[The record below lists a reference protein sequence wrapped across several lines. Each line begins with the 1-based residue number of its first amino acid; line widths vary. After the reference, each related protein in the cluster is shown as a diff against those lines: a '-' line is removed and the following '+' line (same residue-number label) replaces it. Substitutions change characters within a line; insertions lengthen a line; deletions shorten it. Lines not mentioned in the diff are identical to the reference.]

1 MQPKSTVTAIADVD
15 YFTNPEIA
23 QDPYAYWDHLR
34 QQGPVVREPHY
45 GVVAVTGYQE
55 VQAAFKDVDSFSA
68 VNAIGGPFPPLPFTP
83 DGDDI
88 SELIEAHRHEF
99 PIFEHMVVMDPPE
112 HENARS
118 LLSRLLTP
126 RRLQENSD
134 YIWSL
139 ADRQFDEF
147 IANGQCEFLGEY
159 GKPFAT
165 LAIADLLGVPEE
177 DRPEIRRNLGAGN
190 APGSRVGALDHEP
203 VGSNPLQYLDDL
215 FSGYIADRRESPRED
230 VLTGLA
236 TATYPDGSVPP
247 LLEVV
252 RPATFLFAAG
262 QETVT
267 KLLSSAVKVLGDRP
281 ELQHHLRENRD
292 LISPFIEEAL
302 RIESPTK
309 VDFRL
314 CRKSTML
321 GGVPIKAG
329 TVLMLCLG
337 AANRDPRKFENP
349 NEFRLDRKNVR
360 EHIAF
365 GRGIHTCAGAPL
377 ARVEGRVTINRLLD
391 RTRDIRISEAKH
403 GAPGHRTY
411 GYEPTFLLRGLTELH
426 IEFTEVRQ

>member
-1 MQPKSTVTAIADVD
+1 MTDLADVD
-15 YFTNPEIA
+15 YFTNAEIA

-83 DGDDI
+83 EGDDI

-99 PIFEHMVVMDPPE
+99 PIFEHMVVMDPPD
-112 HENARS
+112 HEKARS
-118 LLSRLLTP
+118 LLGRLLTP
-126 RRLQENSD
+126 RRLQENEE
-134 YIWSL
+134 YIWTL

-147 IANGQCEFLGEY
+147 IGNGRCEFLGEY

-165 LAIADLLGVPEE
+165 LAIADLLGVPDE

-215 FSGYIADRRESPRED
+215 FSGYIADRRQNPRED

-267 KLLSSAVKVLGDRP
+267 KLLSSAVQVLGDQP
-281 ELQHHLRENRD
+281 ELQDRLRADRD
-292 LISPFIEEAL
+292 LIGPFIEEAL
-302 RIESPTK
+302 RLESPTK
-309 VDFRL
+309 IDFRL
-314 CRKSTML
+314 CRKSTTL

-349 NEFRLDRKNVR
+349 DEFRVDRKNVR
-360 EHIAF
+360 EHITF

-391 RTRDIRISEAKH
+391 RLRDIRISEAKH
-403 GAPGHRTY
+403 GAAGSRNY
-411 GYEPTFLLRGLTELH
+411 SYEPTFLLRGLTELH
-426 IEFTEVRQ
+426 IEFTEADSQ

>member
-1 MQPKSTVTAIADVD
+1 MTDLADVD
-15 YFTNPEIA
+15 YFTNAEIA

-34 QQGPVVREPHY
+34 EQGPVVREPHY

-55 VQAAFKDVDSFSA
+55 VQAAFKDVESFSA

-88 SELIEAHRHEF
+88 SALIESHRHEF

-112 HENARS
+112 HEKARS

-126 RRLQENSD
+126 RRLQENED
-134 YIWSL
+134 YIGNL

-147 IANGQCEFLGEY
+147 IANGHCEFLGEY

-165 LAIADLLGVPEE
+165 LAIADLLGMPEE

-215 FSGYIADRRESPRED
+215 FSGYIADRRENPRED

-236 TATYPDGSVPP
+236 TATYPDSSVPP

-267 KLLSSAVKVLGDRP
+267 KLLSSAVRVLGDQP
-281 ELQHHLRENRD
+281 GLQHRLRENRG
-292 LISPFIEEAL
+292 LIAPFIEEAL
-302 RIESPTK
+302 RLESPTK

-314 CRKSTML
+314 CRKSTTL

-337 AANRDPRKFENP
+337 AANRDPRKFESP
-349 NEFRLDRKNVR
+349 DEFDLDRKNVR
-360 EHIAF
+360 EHITF

-391 RTRDIRISEAKH
+391 RMSDIRISEAKH
-403 GAPGHRTY
+403 GAPGHRNY

-426 IEFTEVRQ
+426 LEFTEVRR

>member
-1 MQPKSTVTAIADVD
+1 MTELADVD
-15 YFTNPEIA
+15 YFTDADIA
-23 QDPYAYWDHLR
+23 QDPYAYWDYLR
-34 QQGPVVREPHY
+34 SQGPVFREPHY

-55 VQAAFKDVDSFSA
+55 VQAAFKDVGSFSA

-83 DGDDI
+83 EGDDI
-88 SELIEAHRHEF
+88 SEQIEAHRHEF

-112 HENARS
+112 HEKARS
-118 LLSRLLTP
+118 LLGRLLTP
-126 RRLQENSD
+126 RRLQENKD
-134 YIWSL
+134 YIWRL

-159 GKPFAT
+159 AKPFAT
-165 LAIADLLGVPEE
+165 LAIADLLGVPDE
-177 DRPEIRRNLGAGN
+177 DRAEIRRNLGAGN
-190 APGSRVGALDHEP
+190 APGARVGALDHEP

-215 FSGYIADRRESPRED
+215 FSAYIADRRERPRED

-236 TATYPDGSVPP
+236 TAAYPDGSTPP

-267 KLLSSAVKVLGDRP
+267 KLLSAAVQVLGDQP
-281 ELQHHLRENRD
+281 ELQARLRADRS
-292 LISPFIEEAL
+292 LIGSFIEEAL
-302 RIESPTK
+302 RMQSPTK

-314 CRKSTML
+314 ARKTTML
-321 GGVPIKAG
+321 GGVHIPAG
-329 TVLMLCLG
+329 TVMMLCLG

-349 NEFRLDRKNVR
+349 NEFQADRKNVR

-377 ARVEGRVTINRLLD
+377 ARVEGQVTINRLLD

-403 GAPGHRTY
+403 GLPPNREY
-411 GYEPTFLLRGLTELH
+411 RYESTFLLRGLKELH
-426 IEFTEVRQ
+426 IEFTGAD

>member
-1 MQPKSTVTAIADVD
+1 MTDLAGVD
-15 YFTNPEIA
+15 YFTDADIA
-23 QDPYAYWDHLR
+23 QDPYAYWDYLR
-34 QQGPVVREPHY
+34 EQGPVFREPHY

-83 DGDDI
+83 EGDDI
-88 SELIEAHRHEF
+88 SDQIDAHRHEF

-112 HENARS
+112 HDKARS
-118 LLSRLLTP
+118 LLGRLLTP
-126 RRLQENSD
+126 RRLQENKD
-134 YIWSL
+134 YIWQL

-147 IANGQCEFLGEY
+147 LANGRCEFLADY

-165 LAIADLLGVPEE
+165 LAIADLLGVPDE

-190 APGSRVGALDHEP
+190 APGARVGALDHEP
-203 VGSNPLQYLDDL
+203 VGSNPLQYLDHL
-215 FSGYIADRRESPRED
+215 FSGYIAERRERPRED

-236 TATYPDGSVPP
+236 TATYPDGSTPP

-267 KLLSSAVKVLGDRP
+267 KLLSSAVQVLGDQP
-281 ELQHHLRENRD
+281 ELQERLRADRD
-292 LISPFIEEAL
+292 LIGPFIEEAL
-302 RIESPTK
+302 RLQSPTK

-314 CRKSTML
+314 ARKTTTL
-321 GGVPIKAG
+321 GGVHIQAG
-329 TVLMLCLG
+329 TIIMLCLG
-337 AANRDPRKFENP
+337 AANRDPRKFDNP
-349 NEFRLDRKNVR
+349 NEFRVDRKNVR

-377 ARVEGRVTINRLLD
+377 ARVEGQVTINRLLD
-391 RTRDIRISEAKH
+391 RTRDMVIGEAKH
-403 GAPGHRTY
+403 GPPGHRQY
-411 GYEPTFLLRGLTELH
+411 RYEPTFLLRGLTELH
-426 IEFTEVRQ
+426 IEFTPVD

>member
-1 MQPKSTVTAIADVD
+1 MTDLADVD
-15 YFTNPEIA
+15 YFTNAEIA

-34 QQGPVVREPHY
+34 NLGPVVREPHY

-83 DGDDI
+83 EGDDI
-88 SELIEAHRHEF
+88 TELIEAHRHEF

-112 HENARS
+112 HEKARS
-118 LLSRLLTP
+118 LLGRLLTP
-126 RRLQENSD
+126 RRLQENED
-134 YIWSL
+134 YIWTL

-147 IANGQCEFLGEY
+147 IANGHCEFLGEY

-215 FSGYIADRRESPRED
+215 FSKYIAERRENPRED

-267 KLLSSAVKVLGDRP
+267 KLLSSAVRVLGDQP
-281 ELQHHLRENRD
+281 ELQDRLRADRD
-292 LISPFIEEAL
+292 LIPSFIEEAL
-302 RIESPTK
+302 RLESPTK

-314 CRKSTML
+314 ARKSTTL

-329 TVLMLCLG
+329 TVIMLCLG

-349 NEFRLDRKNVR
+349 AEFRIDRKNVR
-360 EHIAF
+360 EHITF

-377 ARVEGRVTINRLLD
+377 ARVEGRVTVNRLLD
-391 RTRDIRISEAKH
+391 RLRDIRISEAKH
-403 GAPGHRTY
+403 GAPGHRDY
-411 GYEPTFLLRGLTELH
+411 AYEPTFLLRGLTELH
-426 IEFTEVRQ
+426 IEFSAAPGA

>member
-1 MQPKSTVTAIADVD
+1 MRTTHLADID
-15 YFTNPEIA
+15 YFTDA
-23 QDPYAYWDHLR
+23 DTTQDPYGYWDKLR
-34 QQGPVVREPHY
+34 GQGPVVREPHY

-55 VQAAFKDVDSFSA
+55 VQAAFKDVESFSA

-83 DGDDI
+83 EGDDI
-88 SELIEAHRHEF
+88 SELIEQHRHEF

-112 HENARS
+112 HEKARS

-126 RRLQENSD
+126 RRLKENED

-147 IANGQCEFLGEY
+147 IANGRCEFLGEY

-165 LAIADLLGVPEE
+165 LAIADLLGVPDQ
-177 DRPEIRRNLGAGN
+177 DRPKVRRNLGAGDPPGGR
-190 APGSRVGALDHEP
+190 PGSLHHQP

-215 FSGYIADRRESPRED
+215 FSDYIAERRITPRED

-236 TATYPDGSVPP
+236 TATYPDGSIPP

-252 RPATFLFAAG
+252 RPATFLFGAG

-267 KLLSSAVKVLGDRP
+267 KLLSSAVQILGDRP
-281 ELQHHLRENRD
+281 ELQDRLRADRK
-292 LISPFIEEAL
+292 LIGPFIEEAL
-302 RIESPTK
+302 RMQSPTK

-314 CRKSTML
+314 ARKSTTL

-329 TVLMLCLG
+329 TVIMLCLG
-337 AANRDPRKFENP
+337 AANRDPRKFEHP
-349 NEFRLDRKNVR
+349 NEFRLDRQNVR
-360 EHIAF
+360 EHLAF

-377 ARVEGRVTINRLLD
+377 ARVEGRATINRMLD
-391 RTRDIRISEAKH
+391 RMNNIQISEAKH
-403 GAPGHRTY
+403 GPRGQRNY
-411 GYEPTFLLRGLTELH
+411 RYEPTFLLRGLTELH
-426 IEFTEVRQ
+426 IAFTPTH

>member
-1 MQPKSTVTAIADVD
+1 MTDLSDID
-15 YFTNPEIA
+15 YFTNADIA
-23 QDPYAYWDHLR
+23 QDPYAYWDDLR
-34 QQGPVVREPHY
+34 REGPVVREPHY
-45 GVVAVTGYQE
+45 GVLAVTGYQE

-83 DGDDI
+83 EGDDI
-88 SELIEAHRHEF
+88 SDLIEAHRHQF

-112 HENARS
+112 HEKARS
-118 LLSRLLTP
+118 LLGRLLTP
-126 RRLQENSD
+126 RRLQENEE
-134 YIWSL
+134 YIWAL

-147 IANGQCEFLGEY
+147 IGNGRCEFLGEY

-165 LAIADLLGVPEE
+165 LAIADLLGVPEA

-190 APGSRVGALDHEP
+190 VPGSQVGALDHEP

-215 FSGYIADRRESPRED
+215 FSKYIADRRENPRED

-267 KLLSSAVKVLGDRP
+267 KLLSSAVQVLGDQP
-281 ELQHHLRENRD
+281 ELQERLRADRQ
-292 LISPFIEEAL
+292 LIAPFIEEAL
-302 RIESPTK
+302 RLESPTK

-314 CRKSTML
+314 CRKSTTL
-321 GGVPIKAG
+321 GGVSVKAG

-337 AANRDPRKFENP
+337 AANRDPRKFEDP
-349 NEFRLDRKNVR
+349 DQFRVDRKNVR
-360 EHIAF
+360 EHITF

-391 RTRDIRISEAKH
+391 RLHDIRISEAKH
-403 GAPGHRTY
+403 GAPGNRNY

-426 IEFTEVRQ
+426 IEFTEAPSK

>member
-1 MQPKSTVTAIADVD
+1 MTELADVD
-15 YFTNPEIA
+15 YFTDAEVA
-23 QDPYAYWDHLR
+23 QDPYAYWDYLR
-34 QQGPVVREPHY
+34 TQGPVFREPHY

-83 DGDDI
+83 EGDDI
-88 SELIEAHRHEF
+88 SDQIEAHRHEF

-112 HENARS
+112 HEKARS
-118 LLSRLLTP
+118 LLGRLLTP
-126 RRLQENSD
+126 RRLQENKD
-134 YIWSL
+134 YIWQL

-159 GKPFAT
+159 AKPFAT
-165 LAIADLLGVPEE
+165 LAIADLLGVPDE

-190 APGSRVGALDHEP
+190 APGARVGALDHEP

-215 FSGYIADRRESPRED
+215 FSAYIADRRERPRED

-236 TATYPDGSVPP
+236 TATYPDGSTPP

-267 KLLSSAVKVLGDRP
+267 KLLSAAVQVLGDQP
-281 ELQHHLRENRD
+281 ELQARLRADRS
-292 LISPFIEEAL
+292 LVGSFIEESL
-302 RIESPTK
+302 RMQSPTK

-314 CRKSTML
+314 ARKTTSL
-321 GGVPIKAG
+321 GGVHIPAG
-329 TVLMLCLG
+329 TVIMLCLG
-337 AANRDPRKFENP
+337 AANRDPRKFDNP
-349 NEFRLDRKNVR
+349 SEFQVDRKNVR

-377 ARVEGRVTINRLLD
+377 ARVEGQVTINRLLD
-391 RTRDIRISEAKH
+391 RTREIRINEAKH
-403 GAPGHRTY
+403 GTPVNREY
-411 GYEPTFLLRGLTELH
+411 GYESTFLLRGLTELH
-426 IEFTEVRQ
+426 IEFSPVD

>member
-1 MQPKSTVTAIADVD
+1 MTDLADVD
-15 YFTNPEIA
+15 YFTNAEIA

-34 QQGPVVREPHY
+34 RQGPVVRESHY
-45 GVVAVTGYQE
+45 GVMAVTGYQE

-83 DGDDI
+83 EGDDI

-112 HENARS
+112 HEKARS
-118 LLSRLLTP
+118 LLGRLLTP
-126 RRLQENSD
+126 RRLQENED
-134 YIWSL
+134 YIWTL

-147 IANGQCEFLGEY
+147 IANGRCEFLGEY

-165 LAIADLLGVPEE
+165 LAIADLLGVPDE

-215 FSGYIADRRESPRED
+215 FSGYIAERRRHPRED

-236 TATYPDGSVPP
+236 TATYPDGSIPP

-267 KLLSSAVKVLGDRP
+267 KLLSTAVQVLGDQP
-281 ELQHHLRENRD
+281 ELQDRLRADRD
-292 LISPFIEEAL
+292 LVGPFIEEAL
-302 RIESPTK
+302 RLESPTK

-314 CRKSTML
+314 ARKSTTL

-349 NEFRLDRKNVR
+349 DEFWVDRKNVR
-360 EHIAF
+360 EHITF

-391 RTRDIRISEAKH
+391 RMRDIRISEAQH
-403 GAPGHRTY
+403 GAPGNRNY

-426 IEFTEVRQ
+426 IEFTEAPTK